1 MSLEQDNTLMSDMLN
16 QRQALTKLR
25 AELEGK
31 EGKLCR
37 QCGRFRHLAWNCRS
51 REEQKKKKIVVNRF
65 KALGSW
71 MMQGK

>member
-1 MSLEQDNTLMSDMLN
+1 MSLEQYNTLMSDMLN

-31 EGKLCR
+31 EEKLCR
-37 QCGRFRHLAWNCRS
+37 QHGRFRHLAWNCRS

-65 KALGSW
+65 KVLGSW